1 MKSTLKF
8 KFNAG
13 FVGNKSMKLLI
24 NQQSVDV
31 SENFIVDISVELPT
45 EINFELSG
53 KLPSD
58 TVVENGKI
66 IADKFIQLDEIE
78 IDGFKLFPYQIPEKY
93 LETSYWGENGLV
105 KFIIDQDDPALW
117 LLECPKII

>member
-1 MKSTLKF
+1 MKSNLKF

-13 FVGNKSMKLLI
+13 FVENKSMKLLV

-31 SENFIVDISVELPT
+31 SEHFIVNISVELPT

-58 TVVENGKI
+58 TVVKNIKI

-78 IDGFKLFPYQIPEKY
+78 IDEFKIFPYQIPEKY
-93 LETSYWGENGLV
+93 LATNYWGKNGLV

-117 LLECPKII
+117 LLECPGII